1 MCSMRKVLPGR
12 LPFSLFLCLTDS
24 VGQETK
30 AVKNRLIAHIPDFS
44 IGRENPKRSVRERV
58 ENWGLVAVAGCF
70 QGIRKKILIFPTSYH
85 TAIFTSSIIGKVNGP
100 YFVTNGFSR
109 AVFSR
114 ISSGGKMR
122 FRSLFSWKEET
133 LLFKK
138 EVFYSRSKK

>member
-1 MCSMRKVLPGR
+1 MRSMRKVLSER
-12 LPFSLFLCLTDS
+12 FPFSLFLCLTDS

-30 AVKNRLIAHIPDFS
+30 AVKSRSIGHIPDFS
-44 IGRENPKRSVRERV
+44 ISRENQKRVVRERV
-58 ENWGLVAVAGCF
+58 GNWGLVAVAGCF
-70 QGIRKKILIFPTSYH
+70 QRIRKKILIFPTSYH

-122 FRSLFSWKEET
+122 FRSLFSWKEGT
-133 LLFKK
+133 QLFKQNL
-138 EVFYSRSKK
+138 FYPRSKK